1 MGERR
6 LVLLGLGTAM
16 VVGILVYFRLWF
28 IDYTISSDETDLL
41 RKQFDLA
48 NRDAMDESAE
58 WRMRYDREVER
69 ASKCADELS
78 KVKASYQKVD
88 ENRSINTKL
97 EFLHKDNL
105 DLLERV
111 ESLKRENAALKSK
124 CRS

>member
-28 IDYTISSDETDLL
+28 MDYTISSDETDLL

-48 NRDAMDESAE
+48 NRDAMDESAD

-78 KVKASYQKVD
+78 KVFFFFTLCNCRKLSLYKTIMFIEKQR
-88 ENRSINTKL
+88 NR
-97 EFLHKDNL
+97 
-105 DLLERV
+105 
-111 ESLKRENAALKSK
+111 
-124 CRS
+124 